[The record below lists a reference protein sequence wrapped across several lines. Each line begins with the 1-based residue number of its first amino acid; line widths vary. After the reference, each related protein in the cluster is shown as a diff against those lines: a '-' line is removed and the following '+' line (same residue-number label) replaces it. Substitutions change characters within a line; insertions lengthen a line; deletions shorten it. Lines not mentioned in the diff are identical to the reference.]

1 MGLGIALALADSSVV
16 TLALP
21 DILRQFDVEIPEV
34 AWVLTSYNL
43 GLALAA
49 VPAAYAARRRPVPA
63 FVVGTLV
70 FAAASLA
77 CGLAQS
83 FGVLVGARCVQ
94 AVGGALLV
102 CAALDLLSAIDG
114 SDARAVRTWATAG
127 VLGAA
132 LGPAAGGILT
142 ETLGWESI
150 FLVQAPLAIV
160 TLAAVWRL
168 SVRPLVEPAGRPN
181 VPANLALLLLSGA
194 LTAALF
200 LLVLLL
206 VDGWR
211 IAPAAA
217 GVIVTVMPAAA
228 IATGHYADRVGSS
241 ATRAGSGAILVAG
254 GLAALGVLPGSAWWW
269 TIAPQVLVGAGLGL
283 ALSALTE
290 RALHGRSPQA
300 VHGGWTIAARHAGVV
315 VGLLLLTPIFTSAL
329 DRNED
334 RALRAG
340 AAAVIDSRIPPLDK
354 LAVAQDVL
362 AVVRAADREVPDVR
376 VAFADRPDDPEYRT
390 LEERLVS
397 ELDRAVT
404 AAFSRPFLLGALL
417 ALASL
422 VPIAVSR
429 RARERMRVVL
439 LASAVAAALVGAY
452 VALGGTSYEP
462 SPVADPCA
470 ARPARETSTTGERL
484 ELVLLAAADETACA
498 LGVSRE
504 ELVLALRSVDELEQ
518 LADQEGRSR
527 DELEEALRDGLRR
540 AVDEA
545 VEQGLIGDTTAS
557 ALRFAA
563 ERLPLSLLLS
573 ILRGASSFLE

>member
-1 MGLGIALALADSSVV
+1 MATAPRRRALVGLGIALAHADSSVV

-21 DILRQFDVEIPEV
+21 DILRRFDVEIPQV
-34 AWVLTSYNL
+34 AWVLTSYNV

-49 VPAAYAARRRPVPA
+49 VPAAYAARRRPVAA
-63 FVVGTLV
+63 FATGTLV
-70 FAAASLA
+70 FAAASLV
-77 CGLAQS
+77 CGLAPS

-94 AVGGALLV
+94 ALGGALLV
-102 CAALDLLSAIDG
+102 CAALDLLTAIDG
-114 SDARAVRTWATAG
+114 SDARAVRTWAFAG

-150 FLVQAPLAIV
+150 FFAQAPLALL
-160 TLAAVWRL
+160 TLAALPRL
-168 SVRPLVEPAGRPN
+168 TARPLVEPPGRPN
-181 VPANLALLLLSGA
+181 VPANAALLLVSGA

-211 IAPAAA
+211 INPAVA

-228 IATGHYADRVGSS
+228 VATGRVAARIGSS
-241 ATRAGSGAILVAG
+241 AARAASGAILVAG

-269 TIAPQVLVGAGLGL
+269 TLAPQVLVGAGLGL

-315 VGLLLLTPIFTSAL
+315 VGLVLLTPIFTTAL

-340 AAAVIDSRIPPLDK
+340 AAAVLDSRIPPLDK

-362 AVVRAADREVPDVR
+362 AVVRGADREVPDVR
-376 VAFADRPDDPEYRT
+376 VAFDGKPEDAEYRR

-404 AAFSRPFLLGALL
+404 AAFAGPFLLAALL
-417 ALASL
+417 AVGAL
-422 VPIAVSR
+422 VPIVLSR
-429 RARERMRVVL
+429 R
-439 LASAVAAALVGAY
+439 S
-452 VALGGTSYEP
+452 
-462 SPVADPCA
+462 
-470 ARPARETSTTGERL
+470 
-484 ELVLLAAADETACA
+484 
-498 LGVSRE
+498 VS
-504 ELVLALRSVDELEQ
+504 V
-518 LADQEGRSR
+518 
-527 DELEEALRDGLRR
+527 
-540 AVDEA
+540 
-545 VEQGLIGDTTAS
+545 
-557 ALRFAA
+557 
-563 ERLPLSLLLS
+563 
-573 ILRGASSFLE
+573 

>member
-1 MGLGIALALADSSVV
+1 VALVPRRVLIGLGIALALADSSVV

-43 GLALAA
+43 VLAAAA

-63 FVVGTLV
+63 FAVGTLV

-77 CGLAQS
+77 CALAPS
-83 FGVLVGARCVQ
+83 FAVLVGARCVQ
-94 AVGGALLV
+94 ALGGALLV
-102 CAALDLLSAIDG
+102 CAALDLLSEIDG
-114 SDARAVRTWATAG
+114 SDERAVRTWAAAG

-150 FLVQAPLAIV
+150 FLVQAPLALA
-160 TLAAVWRL
+160 TLLACVGLRA
-168 SVRPLVEPAGRPN
+168 RPLVEPAGRPN
-181 VPANLALLLLSGA
+181 VPANLALLLVSGA

-211 IAPAAA
+211 IPPAAA

-228 IATGHYADRVGSS
+228 IATAAAS
-241 ATRAGSGAILVAG
+241 ARFGGVVTRASCGCVLIAG
-254 GLAALGVLPGSAWWW
+254 GLTALGLLPGSAWWW
-269 TIAPQVLVGAGLGL
+269 TIVPQLFVGAGLGL
-283 ALSALTE
+283 ALAALTE

-315 VGLLLLTPIFTSAL
+315 VGLLLLTPIFTTAL

-340 AAAVIDSRIPPLDK
+340 AAAVIDSSIPPLDK
-354 LAVAQDVL
+354 LGVAQDVL
-362 AVVRAADREVPDVR
+362 AIVRSADREVPDVR
-376 VAFADRPDDPEYRT
+376 RAFDERPDDQEYAT

-404 AAFSRPFLLGALL
+404 AAFSRPFLLAALL
-417 ALASL
+417 ALAAL
-422 VPIAVSR
+422 VPIVVSR
-429 RARERMRVVL
+429 R
-439 LASAVAAALVGAY
+439 
-452 VALGGTSYEP
+452 EP
-462 SPVADPCA
+462 TV
-470 ARPARETSTTGERL
+470 
-484 ELVLLAAADETACA
+484 
-498 LGVSRE
+498 
-504 ELVLALRSVDELEQ
+504 
-518 LADQEGRSR
+518 
-527 DELEEALRDGLRR
+527 
-540 AVDEA
+540 
-545 VEQGLIGDTTAS
+545 
-557 ALRFAA
+557 
-563 ERLPLSLLLS
+563 
-573 ILRGASSFLE
+573 

>member
-1 MGLGIALALADSSVV
+1 LGIALALADSSVV

-21 DILRQFDVEIPEV
+21 DILRRFDVEIPQV

-70 FAAASLA
+70 FATASLA
-77 CGLAQS
+77 CGLATS
-83 FGVLVGARCVQ
+83 FGMLVGARCAQ

-102 CAALDLLSAIDG
+102 CAALDLLTAIDG

-142 ETLGWESI
+142 ESFGWESI
-150 FLVQAPLAIV
+150 FLVQAPLAAL
-160 TLAAVWRL
+160 TLVGVLGLGA
-168 SVRPLVEPAGRPN
+168 RPTSEPAGRPN
-181 VPANLALLLLSGA
+181 VSANLALLLVSGA

-211 IAPAAA
+211 IAPAVA

-228 IATGHYADRVGSS
+228 ILTGHVAERVGDS
-241 ATRAGSGAILVAG
+241 ATRAASGAILIAG
-254 GLAALGVLPGSAWWW
+254 GLGALGVLPGSAWWW
-269 TIAPQVLVGAGLGL
+269 TLVPQVLVGAGLGL

-290 RALHGRSPQA
+290 RALRGRSPQA

-315 VGLLLLTPIFTSAL
+315 VGLLLLTPVFTSAL

-362 AVVRAADREVPDVR
+362 AIVRAADREVPDVR
-376 VAFADRPDDPEYRT
+376 RAFENRPRDPEYRR
-390 LEERLVS
+390 LEKRLVS

-404 AAFSRPFLLGALL
+404 AAFSRPFLLAALL
-417 ALASL
+417 AVCAL
-422 VPIAVSR
+422 VPILVSR
-429 RARERMRVVL
+429 RE
-439 LASAVAAALVGAY
+439 
-452 VALGGTSYEP
+452 
-462 SPVADPCA
+462 
-470 ARPARETSTTGERL
+470 
-484 ELVLLAAADETACA
+484 
-498 LGVSRE
+498 VS
-504 ELVLALRSVDELEQ
+504 V
-518 LADQEGRSR
+518 
-527 DELEEALRDGLRR
+527 
-540 AVDEA
+540 
-545 VEQGLIGDTTAS
+545 
-557 ALRFAA
+557 
-563 ERLPLSLLLS
+563 
-573 ILRGASSFLE
+573 